1 MQQSQ
6 LRQQMVENQIV
17 ARGVKDPAVL
27 TAMRT
32 VARELFV
39 APDLASFAYSDKPLE
54 IPESQSISQPYIVAL
69 MLEALQLEPEARVLE
84 IGTGSGYAAAVLSQL
99 ADEVHTVERLPGLAA
114 EAEERLRRLGY
125 ANVHCHLG
133 DGSLGWVEAAPYD
146 AIVVAAASPK
156 VPQALRAQLKPG
168 GRLVVPVGRPN
179 EQRLRRILRTES
191 GYEEADLG
199 PVRFV
204 PLIGEGGWPIASDK

>member
-114 EAEERLRRLGY
+114 EAAERLRRLGY